1 MMFIRFVINNNDP
14 DSGKRQGLFQAMSD
28 LESAGKLLPYEQQL
42 YDEIYDWFR
51 HKLKKPRSLSKSS
64 KPHAKNVAISWF
76 KDSAKEH
83 IDKMRSLVNIL
94 NSHDVV
100 TDMIRSERPG
110 YIVYEDEY
118 QVAAEPFKETG
129 T

>member
-1 MMFIRFVINNNDP
+1 
-14 DSGKRQGLFQAMSD
+14 MSD
-28 LESAGKLLPYEQQL
+28 LENAGKLFPYEQQL

-51 HKLKKPRSLSKSS
+51 HNLKKPRNLSKSS

-83 IDKMRSLVNIL
+83 IDKMRSLVNIF
-94 NSHDVV
+94 NSHGVI

-110 YIVYEDEY
+110 YIVYEDDF

>member
-1 MMFIRFVINNNDP
+1 MVSPRLLMMYIRFVINNNDP

-28 LESAGKLLPYEQQL
+28 LENAGKLFPYEQQL

-51 HKLKKPRSLSKSS
+51 HNLKKPRSLSKSS

-83 IDKMRSLVNIL
+83 IDKMRSLVRACFKIHEIAATL
-94 NSHDVV
+94 NNEHN
-100 TDMIRSERPG
+100 M
-110 YIVYEDEY
+110 
-118 QVAAEPFKETG
+118 
-129 T
+129 